1 MQWMS
6 NIGVVTGLAALALAC
21 VPAVAQAQAGK
32 AETGI
37 YSCTDAQ
44 GRHLT
49 ADRPIAGCLDREQR
63 VLGPTGVERQRV
75 GPTLTDTE
83 RAALDIQR
91 RQQIQVQQRA
101 RDEARRLRALAS
113 RYPDK
118 VAHDAERMEAVAQVD
133 EVAKLARTRVDV
145 LRAERKKLDTEMEF
159 YAKDPMRAPPQL
171 RRQLAQSEE
180 SLAEQG
186 RFLAAQEQ
194 EKRRLHQRFD
204 AELAQ
209 LRELW
214 ASGG

>member
-6 NIGVVTGLAALALAC
+6 NIGLVIGLAALALAS

-44 GRHLT
+44 GRRLT
-49 ADRPIAGCLDREQR
+49 ADRPIADCLDREQR
-63 VLGPTGVERQRV
+63 VLGPTGVERRRV
-75 GPTLTDTE
+75 GPTLTDVE
-83 RAALDIQR
+83 RAALDVQR
-91 RQQIQVQQRA
+91 RQQIQAQQRD

-118 VAHDAERMEAVAQVD
+118 ASHDVERVEALAQVE
-133 EVAKLARTRVDV
+133 EVASLARSRLDV

-159 YAKDPMRAPPQL
+159 YAKDPTRAPPQL
-171 RRQLAQSEE
+171 RRQLAQSDE

-194 EKRRLHQRFD
+194 EKRRVHQRFD
-204 AELAQ
+204 VELAQ
-209 LRELW
+209 LRVLW
-214 ASGG
+214 GSGS

>member
-6 NIGVVTGLAALALAC
+6 NIGVVTGLAAFALAC

-44 GRHLT
+44 GRRLT
-49 ADRPIAGCLDREQR
+49 ADRPIADCLDREQR
-63 VLGPTGVERQRV
+63 VLGPTGVERRRV
-75 GPTLTDTE
+75 GPTLTEVE
-83 RAALDIQR
+83 RAALDVQR
-91 RQQIQVQQRA
+91 RQQIQAQQRD

-118 VAHDAERMEAVAQVD
+118 AAHDVERAEALAQVE
-133 EVAKLARTRVDV
+133 EVASLARSRLDV
-145 LRAERKKLDTEMEF
+145 LRAERKKLDAEMEF
-159 YAKDPMRAPPQL
+159 YAKDPTRAPPPL
-171 RRQLAQSEE
+171 RRQLAQSDE

-194 EKRRLHQRFD
+194 EKRRVHQRFD
-204 AELAQ
+204 GELAQ
-209 LRELW
+209 LRVLW
-214 ASGG
+214 GAGS